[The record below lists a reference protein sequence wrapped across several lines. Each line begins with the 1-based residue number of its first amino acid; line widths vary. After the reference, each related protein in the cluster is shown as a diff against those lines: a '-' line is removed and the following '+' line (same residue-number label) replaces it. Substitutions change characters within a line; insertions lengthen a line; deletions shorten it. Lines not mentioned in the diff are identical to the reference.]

1 MLQNYVFSRK
11 RAKKNI
17 KCFILVSSF
26 WFLVFSFWFLVPGL
40 YFPYAIPRASSQFSM
55 GVLVFITTLFC
66 LPTEED
72 VAGGKTLFLFTNG

>member
-17 KCFILVSSF
+17 KCFILVSG
-26 WFLVFSFWFLVPGL
+26 FWFLVPGL